1 MEHLHLKSRWP
12 RKTRSFAVVVMIL
25 LLLSVACGPK
35 PQPALGAEAVSES
48 SEPTAVPQ
56 ETASTETI
64 APEATVEPSTPAEP
78 RPAET
83 ASQPIMEEEKEKMLQ
98 LRIDDTAVAVAWEQN
113 ESVEALK
120 ALCENEPLV
129 IQLSM
134 YGGFEQVGPIGQSL
148 PRNDSQTTTQAG
160 DIVLYSGNQIVA
172 FYGSNSWAYTRLG
185 HITDPDEEGMAAL
198 LAHGDVTI
206 TISLADAA

>member
-35 PQPALGAEAVSES
+35 PQPALGEEAVSEAI
-48 SEPTAVPQ
+48 EPTAVPQ
-56 ETASTETI
+56 KTAATETS
-64 APEATVEPSTPAEP
+64 APEATVEPSA
-78 RPAET
+78 PAET
-83 ASQPIMEEEKEKMLQ
+83 ASQPMMEEEKEKMLQ

-160 DIVLYSGNQIVA
+160 DIVLYSGNQIVV

-185 HITDPDEEGMAAL
+185 HITDPDAEGMAAL

-206 TISLADAA
+206 AISLADAA

>member
-1 MEHLHLKSRWP
+1 MEHLHLKSCWP
-12 RKTRSFAVVVMIL
+12 RKTRSLAVVVMIL

-35 PQPALGAEAVSES
+35 PQPALGAEAVSEAI
-48 SEPTAVPQ
+48 EPTAVPQ

-64 APEATVEPSTPAEP
+64 ASEATVEPSAPAEP
-78 RPAET
+78 GPAET
-83 ASQPIMEEEKEKMLQ
+83 ASQPIMEEKKEKMLQ

-160 DIVLYSGNQIVA
+160 DIVLYSGNQIVV

-185 HITDPDEEGMAAL
+185 HITDPDGEGMAAL